1 MVRDRCNCYFSFW
14 AIFCPFTPPSR
25 PSPTAQKIKILKKWK
40 FFLEISS
47 FYICVPIIMIRWC
60 MVPEIW
66 CVTCNCYFS
75 FWAIFYLFTPL
86 TAQKIN
92 ILKKLKKQQQ
102 TRRFHHFTYVY
113 QKLRSDDVWFLRYGV
128 RPMDRQMDRRM
139 EKVTYRGGCP
149 T

>member
-1 MVRDRCNCYFSFW
+1 
-14 AIFCPFTPPSR
+14 
-25 PSPTAQKIKILKKWK
+25 
-40 FFLEISS
+40 
-47 FYICVPIIMIRWC
+47 

-113 QKLRSDDVWFLRYGV
+113 QKLRSDDLWFLRYDAQQTDG
-128 RPMDRQMDRRM
+128 RTDGQMDG
-139 EKVTYRGGCP
+139 KTDI
-149 T
+149 